1 MPDSPLDANLAP
13 ATARRLAAFV
23 AAQAAAPD
31 WSDVDLSILE
41 EKRAAVP
48 PFPLDLL
55 PQPWRDWTSDTASST
70 AAPVD
75 YVAQT
80 VLAALAGLCGAGVVV
95 RITPAWC
102 EPLVLWQAMV
112 GEPSTGKSSALA
124 PMRRLLGS
132 IEEERRALD
141 DERRQRHAE
150 QAKAAG
156 ACEAFVP
163 SQIVVADA
171 LVETIVEVISGNPRG
186 VISWRDA
193 PLVWLEDDRNGRAR
207 WLQAWDA
214 GAVTIERQRGAM
226 PLHLESFPVSVLAT
240 IQPDRLQEALRE
252 NDDALAA
259 RFLYAWPGAQPYR
272 ALADLRIARDDEALD
287 MLRRLARL
295 ARTPGDPLVLV
306 FDQHGVKALDGFLA
320 GLHAERC
327 KTEGLEAAW
336 LGKGRAAVARL
347 AGALELLAWSGSGA
361 PGLPGHIGRDQ
372 VEAAA
377 NLWTGYFRPHAR
389 ALFDRVAPTDFSRRV
404 RRVARWLKDSRA
416 TVVSRE
422 DVRCHALART
432 VNADE
437 AQQVLYRLHF
447 LGFVRPDLADD
458 GGGRGR
464 PARRW
469 QINPALANAQPDY
482 RTTGNT
488 GK

>member
-1 MPDSPLDANLAP
+1 MPDSSLDANIAP
-13 ATARRLAAFV
+13 AQARPLAAFAATRAV
-23 AAQAAAPD
+23 ADD
-31 WSDVDLSILE
+31 WPEIDLSILE
-41 EKRAAVP
+41 EKRAPVP

-80 VLAALAGLCGAGVVV
+80 VLAAVAGLSGAGAAV

-102 EPLVLWQAMV
+102 EPLVLWQAAL

-132 IEEERRALD
+132 IEEERRGLD
-141 DERRQRHAE
+141 DERRERHAE

-171 LVETIVEVISGNPRG
+171 AVESIAEVVSGNPRG
-186 VISWRDA
+186 VILWRDA
-193 PLVWLEDDRNGRAR
+193 PSAWLAGPERPH
-207 WLQAWDA
+207 WLQGWDA
-214 GAVTIERQRGAM
+214 GAVTIERQRGKT

-240 IQPDRLQEALRE
+240 IQPDRLKEALRE
-252 NDDALAA
+252 NDDGLAA

-272 ALADLRIARDDEALD
+272 ALADLRLARDDEALG

-295 ARTPGDPLVLV
+295 ARTPGDPLVLP

-336 LGKGRAAVARL
+336 LGKGAPRSPDWPARSSCSPGRAAVRPACPAISVATRSRL
-347 AGALELLAWSGSGA
+347 RPICGRAISGRMRA
-361 PGLPGHIGRDQ
+361 PCSI
-372 VEAAA
+372 A
-377 NLWTGYFRPHAR
+377 
-389 ALFDRVAPTDFSRRV
+389 SRR
-404 RRVARWLKDSRA
+404 
-416 TVVSRE
+416 
-422 DVRCHALART
+422 
-432 VNADE
+432 
-437 AQQVLYRLHF
+437 
-447 LGFVRPDLADD
+447 
-458 GGGRGR
+458 
-464 PARRW
+464 
-469 QINPALANAQPDY
+469 
-482 RTTGNT
+482 RTTAVA
-488 GK
+488 